1 MATTYEDI
9 LITLPSLTTKQKEDI
24 KLRLELLDEISPPQN
39 TDHSD
44 IALLYSAISK
54 SSYVNKNVPL
64 GILMKRPLGKQYRL
78 AHERVEKFIA
88 RYFGDVK
95 HNERL
100 KLYAILCSCTEKE
113 LQRRKVPSNLKT
125 FIGFLCYPKSVFTS
139 QFPDYLGTPAALQ
152 LLMKATGNG

>member
-9 LITLPSLTTKQKEDI
+9 LTTLPTLTKDQKEGI
-24 KLRLELLDEISPPQN
+24 KLRLELLDEISPPQD
-39 TDHSD
+39 TDNSEL
-44 IALLYSAISK
+44 ALLYSAVLK
-54 SSYVNKNVPL
+54 SSLVNKNVPL
-64 GILMKRPLGKQYRL
+64 GVLMKRPLGKKYKL

-88 RYFGDVK
+88 RYFGEVK

-113 LQRRKVPSNLKT
+113 LQRRKVPANLRT

-139 QFPDYLGTPAALQ
+139 QFPQYLYTPAALQ
-152 LLMKATGNG
+152 LLIKATGNG